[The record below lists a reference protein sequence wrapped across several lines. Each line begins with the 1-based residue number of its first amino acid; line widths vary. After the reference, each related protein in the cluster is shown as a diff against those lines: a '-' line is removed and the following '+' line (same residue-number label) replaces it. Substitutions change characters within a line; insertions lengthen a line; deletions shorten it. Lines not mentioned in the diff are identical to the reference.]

1 MRRIRLDLSYDGT
14 GFCGWQIQ
22 AAGRT
27 VQGVLEE
34 VLASFLKEKIRV
46 TGSGRTDSGVHAES
60 QTCHFDTENLSVPA
74 EKFAP
79 ALNSFLPAD
88 IRIRKSAAVGNDF
101 HARFSAKE
109 RIYRYRFFPGA
120 VVPPVWRHCCWAVRH
135 PMDIDRL
142 NRLAALFVGTHD
154 FTAFCSAGDRNRS
167 KVRTIYG
174 AAFFSQDPFLVFE
187 ISGNAFLWNMVRSVV
202 GTIFDEY
209 GSENAEERIR
219 YLLKTGDRS
228 GCGTTA
234 PARGLSLIK
243 VVYESEE

>member
-14 GFCGWQIQ
+14 EFCGWQIQ

-109 RIYRYRFFPGA
+109 RIYRYRFFPGT

-154 FTAFCSAGDRNRS
+154 FSAFMTSGSSA
-167 KVRTIYG
+167 KTFTRTIYSSSVSERDG
-174 AAFFSQDPFLVFE
+174 RIIFRITGNGFLY
-187 ISGNAFLWNMVRSVV
+187 NMVRIMAGALMRV
-202 GTIFDEY
+202 GRGEKR
-209 GSENAEERIR
+209 EEDIERA
-219 YLLKTGDRS
+219 LSTGDRRLMPDV
-228 GCGTTA
+228 A
-234 PARGLSLIK
+234 PPEALYLVSVEYDGI
-243 VVYESEE
+243 